1 MLTKLQARFD
11 LLTTREKIIV
21 VATLLISVWSLWDS
35 FFYQDAMQQQTL
47 LSQKLSNID
56 NQINAQRKT
65 IEQLENNTYVDPN
78 LANQNKLAHL
88 QQQLTQLQE
97 QMTVGDKKFV
107 PPQLMPRVLEE
118 MLSKSN
124 ALTLVNLNTLPITT
138 LLPVNEQH
146 PIYKHGLTL
155 TFSGTYLNTL
165 NFLNALENLPW
176 AFIWDNLE
184 YNVKNHP
191 NAEVSIRV
199 YTLSFEEKWLDI

>member
-1 MLTKLQARFD
+1 MLTKLQVRFD

-21 VATLLISVWSLWDS
+21 VATLITVIWSLWDN
-35 FFYQDAMQQQTL
+35 FFYQDVVRQQTL
-47 LSQKLSNID
+47 LTQKQSNLEK
-56 NQINAQRKT
+56 QINAQKKT

-78 LANQNKLAHL
+78 LANQNKLATL
-88 QQQLTQLQE
+88 QQQLTQLQD

-107 PPQLMPRVLEE
+107 PPQLMPRVLED
-118 MLSKSN
+118 MLSHSN
-124 ALTLVNLNTLPITT
+124 ALTLVNLNTLPIAT

-146 PIYKHGLTL
+146 PIYKHGLTI

-165 NFLNALENLPW
+165 DFLNALENLPW

-184 YNVKNHP
+184 FNVKNHP